1 MKEYKAYEG
10 EKYTIEWYYSKNGES
25 QPLEFFEG
33 LPAIEQQRLFY
44 IVKRLGDFGFVSDKT
59 KFRNEG
65 DDIYAMK
72 PQPNRFL
79 SFFYDG
85 NKIIITNAFTKKAQK
100 LRKQDKDRAINARAD
115 YIRRVRE
122 GVYYEDE

>member
-10 EKYTIEWYYSKNGES
+10 EKYTIEWYYSEKGES
-25 QPLEFFEG
+25 QPLDFFEG
-33 LPAIEQQRLFY
+33 LPAIEQQKMFH

-79 SFFYDG
+79 SFFYED

-100 LRKQDKDRAINARAD
+100 LRKQDKQRAINARTD
-115 YIRRVRE
+115 YIKRVKE